1 MNKGKVIIIIA
12 ATIIIMLLAVLIGT
26 VDIKVPDIIK
36 IILYKLFNL
45 PIERELKPNSI
56 SIIWNLRLPRV
67 FLAFLAGAA
76 LSASGTVVQ
85 SILKNPLASP
95 YTLGVSA
102 GSSFCAGLVIV
113 FGISIPV
120 IGSLTLPLIGFLS
133 GLATVFAVIAFAKKV
148 DEGLSNNT
156 IILIGMIFSLFIN
169 AALLILTSL
178 YRENIESIVLWQ
190 MGSFALRGWNYVKA
204 ALIFFII
211 GIVGVAKYTNEM
223 DLLTFGEDEAKSN
236 GVETEKIKIRLMI
249 YSSVLTGSAVAL
261 SGIIGFVDLIAPH
274 VARKFFGSRHIYVL
288 PMSAIFG
295 GALMIVSD
303 MIARTIIAPSELPVS
318 AVTALIGAPFF
329 AYIYFKKTGG
339 LNA

>member
-1 MNKGKVIIIIA
+1 MNKSKVIFTIA
-12 ATIIIMLLAVLIGT
+12 VTIIIMLSAVLIGT
-26 VDIKVPDIIK
+26 VDIKISDIIN

-45 PIERELKPNSI
+45 PLVKELKPNSI

-67 FLAFLAGAA
+67 FLAFLVGAA
-76 LSASGTVVQ
+76 LSASGTVIQ

-95 YTLGVSA
+95 YTLGVSS

-113 FGISIPV
+113 FGISIPI
-120 IGSLTLPLIGFLS
+120 IGNITLPLFGFIS
-133 GLATVFAVIAFAKKV
+133 GLVTFFAVIAFAKKV
-148 DEGLSNNT
+148 DERLSNNT
-156 IILIGMIFSLFIN
+156 IILVGMVFSLFIN
-169 AALLILTSL
+169 ASLLILTSL

-190 MGSFALRGWNYVKA
+190 MGSFSLRGWGYVRA

-211 GIVGVAKYTNEM
+211 GIIGVIKYTKEM

-249 YSSVLTGSAVAL
+249 YSSILTGSAVAL

-295 GALMIVSD
+295 GMLMVVSD
-303 MIARTIIAPSELPVS
+303 IIARTIIAPSELPVS

-329 AYIYFKKTGG
+329 AYIYFKKQVV
-339 LNA
+339 